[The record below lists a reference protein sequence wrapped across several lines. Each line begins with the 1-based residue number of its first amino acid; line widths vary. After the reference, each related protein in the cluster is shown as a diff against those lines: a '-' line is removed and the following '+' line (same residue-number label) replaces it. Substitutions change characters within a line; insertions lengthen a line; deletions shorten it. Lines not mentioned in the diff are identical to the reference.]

1 MFLANNISA
10 FVNVFGFDDPDFI
23 MSFASIPWE
32 STDERN
38 GFINELVNMNNGYL
52 LNQGDDNV

>member
-1 MFLANNISA
+1 MFLANSIAA
-10 FVNVFGFDDPDFI
+10 FVNVFGPEDPDLI

-32 STDERN
+32 STSERN